1 LVKVVKHKGRGKE
14 NRSEVA
20 ELRDNAILLET
31 WSVVVDYVKE
41 RRRMTKIVNA
51 CAAVESNL

>member
-1 LVKVVKHKGRGKE
+1 VVKHKGRGKK